1 MTTATLPE
9 TLSDPARAFAAG
21 QHRLIIGG
29 ERLDAAD
36 GRTFTTVDPS
46 TGRPIAEVP
55 QAGAE
60 DVDRAAKAARAAFE
74 EGPWASISASERT
87 RLMLAFADLVE
98 DHADELAELESLD
111 NGKPV
116 KI

>member
-9 TLSDPARAFAAG
+9 TLSDTAREFAAG

-29 ERLDAAD
+29 ERAEAAD

-46 TGRPIAEVP
+46 TGRPIGDVP

-60 DVDRAAKAARAAFE
+60 DVGRAVKAARAAFE
-74 EGPWASISASERT
+74 DGPWARLPAAERT
-87 RLMLAFADLVE
+87 RLMLGFADLVE
-98 DHADELAELESLD
+98 THAD
-111 NGKPV
+111 
-116 KI
+116 

>member
-9 TLSDPARAFAAG
+9 TLSDPAREFAAG

-29 ERLDAAD
+29 ERLGGAA
-36 GRTFTTVDPS
+36 GRPFPTVDPS

-74 EGPWASISASERT
+74 EGPWTKLPPAERT
-87 RLMLAFADLVE
+87 PLILASADQVE
-98 DHADELAELESLD
+98 SHADELAELESLD

-116 KI
+116 

>member
-9 TLSDPARAFAAG
+9 TLSDPARQFAAG

-36 GRTFTTVDPS
+36 GRAFTTLDPS

-60 DVDRAAKAARAAFE
+60 DVDRAVKAARTAFE
-74 EGPWASISASERT
+74 QGPWSSLPASERT
-87 RLMLAFADLVE
+87 RLMLGFADLVE
-98 DHADELAELESLD
+98 QNADELAELESLD

-116 KI
+116 T